1 MLPSLPTTPFA
12 NSSKL
17 QETVFMKEHP
27 LPPEVGLYLLSTTLG
42 IESQDLDLQIIAQYL
57 KSKAGYL

>member
-12 NSSKL
+12 NSLKL
-17 QETVFMKEHP
+17 QETVFMEKHP
-27 LPPEVGLYLLSTTLG
+27 LPPEVGVYLLSTTLG
-42 IESQDLDLQIIAQYL
+42 IESHDLDLQIIAQYL